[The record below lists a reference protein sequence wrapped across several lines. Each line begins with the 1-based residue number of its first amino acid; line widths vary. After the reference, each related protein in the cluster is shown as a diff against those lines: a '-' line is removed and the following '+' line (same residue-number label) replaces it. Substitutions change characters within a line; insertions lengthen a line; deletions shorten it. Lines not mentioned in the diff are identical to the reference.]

1 MLLDG
6 GKRDRVVWPGD
17 IVISGPSIFVSTNSL
32 GPIRNAID
40 SLFLYQEADGRL
52 PTAGSPLAQLFPWSF
67 TYHCHTLNNVYDYFM
82 FSGDVEYLTSLWEK
96 YKLGMNYP
104 LQFIDSSGLANVSTL
119 SALSD
124 WGRGGMSGRN
134 IEVRFAL
141 PFSS

>member
-1 MLLDG
+1 
-6 GKRDRVVWPGD
+6 
-17 IVISGPSIFVSTNSL
+17 
-32 GPIRNAID
+32 
-40 SLFLYQEADGRL
+40 
-52 PTAGSPLAQLFPWSF
+52 
-67 TYHCHTLNNVYDYFM
+67 M